1 MHSGFLLE
9 NGNRWRFQIAPV
21 KYSVEIAGV
30 KLRQEVISNPEQM
43 TNRYRKCGSPIM
55 RIC

>member
-1 MHSGFLLE
+1 
-9 NGNRWRFQIAPV
+9 
-21 KYSVEIAGV
+21 VEIAGV